1 MDNLNTWIVSLEQL
15 KTYRDQ
21 IAQDDT
27 PQAAAVVA
35 SVNVFADLLNTE
47 HRTQLDTEIGACE
60 AYLGI

>member
-27 PQAAAVVA
+27 PQAAAVVGQRY
-35 SVNVFADLLNTE
+35 SETGVEEEGDS
-47 HRTQLDTEIGACE
+47 RTAEGHTDPAGS
-60 AYLGI
+60 G